1 VVALSPPPPHTMKI
15 SRALQFVG
23 IAGLALALAA
33 CKTKPKDEWAGI
45 DGDFVSGV
53 PLPQRPDGASFLGG
67 NVNRGQFSPVQF
79 AFDSF
84 DVGGGEMGK
93 VRAVADFMR
102 SSKNEVIIAGFT
114 DERGTE
120 EYNRGLGER
129 RALAVREALI
139 GMGISSGRI
148 QTVSF
153 GEEMPVNP
161 ASNEAAWAANRRAE
175 FGVVR

>member
-1 VVALSPPPPHTMKI
+1 MKSIKLFRLAGAVFVAA
-15 SRALQFVG
+15 ALGACATKKDQY
-23 IAGLALALAA
+23 AGV
-33 CKTKPKDEWAGI
+33 

-53 PLPQRPDGASFLGG
+53 PLPDRQDGASFLGG
-67 NVNRGQFSPVQF
+67 NVSKGQFAPVQF
-79 AFDSF
+79 GFDSF
-84 DVGGGEMGK
+84 LVSGSEMPK
-93 VRAVADFMR
+93 VQAVAQAMK
-102 SSKNEVIIAGFT
+102 SSSGDLIIAGFT

-139 GMGISSGRI
+139 SQGISGGRI

-153 GEEMPVNP
+153 GEEMPANP
-161 ASNEAAWAANRRAE
+161 GSGEAAWAANRRAE

>member
-1 VVALSPPPPHTMKI
+1 MKKNI
-15 SRALQFVG
+15 LFAVSLCMV
-23 IAGLALALAA
+23 LLAA
-33 CKTKPKDEWAGI
+33 SCKTKSKDEFAGV

-53 PLPQRPDGASFLGG
+53 PLPDRADGSAFLGG
-67 NVNRGQFSPVQF
+67 NVTRGQFQPVQF

-84 DVGGGEMGK
+84 EVGGSEAGK
-93 VRAVADFMR
+93 VQAVADFMR
-102 SSKNEVIIAGFT
+102 SSKKDVIIAGFT

-129 RALAVREALI
+129 RAQAVREKLI
-139 GMGISSGRI
+139 GMGISGGRI

-153 GEEMPVNP
+153 GEEMPVDSG
-161 ASNEAAWAANRRAE
+161 SNEAAWAANRRAE